1 MPSIRVLTELLVNQ
15 IAAGEV
21 VDRPAA
27 ALKELLENSLDAGAR
42 AVEVDLHS
50 GGIKQ
55 LKVVDDGAGIVS
67 EDLSLALQRHATS
80 KIATLEDLERV
91 ASLGFRGE
99 ALASIAAV
107 SHLTLTSRTAS
118 DKHAWRIQSS
128 GGSTSPVEPAAAV
141 AGTTV
146 EVRDLYYNT
155 PARRKFLRTEGTEH
169 GHCDEV
175 FKRIALSRPDIGLS
189 LQHNGRAQWHLAP
202 QSFEERTQALLGE
215 EFEAASLALDEQA
228 GDVRVRGL
236 VASPTFNRSARD
248 YQYFFVN
255 GRFVR
260 DRLIAHAVREAFH
273 DVLHQERHPA
283 FVLFLDLNPAKVDVN
298 VHPTKSEVRF
308 RDPRAV
314 HQFLFHALT
323 KALAQAHAG
332 ASSAPASFAVAAQ
345 SGPALASSPA
355 IGSLGP
361 AYLAHASYRDFPAR
375 DFPPRQGN
383 IPLASQQPA
392 AFYDVLFGRDGTRT
406 VSAPSRS
413 EIPPLGFALA
423 QLAGIYVLAQND
435 RGLVVVDMHA
445 AHERIMY
452 EKLKTALDADRIPT
466 QALLIP
472 ATLRAS
478 RLEAAVVEE
487 NADALHRLGFE
498 IAAMGPEALV
508 VRSVPAPLQDADP
521 AELARDVLLEI
532 GEYGA
537 TRVLQDRRD
546 EMLGTMAC
554 HAAVRANR
562 TLTLPEMNALLREM
576 EVTDR
581 SGQCNHGR
589 PTWTQIE
596 LADLDKLFQRG
607 Q

>member
-1 MPSIRVLTELLVNQ
+1 MSPIRTLNELLVNQ

-27 ALKELLENSLDAGAR
+27 ALKELLENSLDAQAR
-42 AVEVDLHS
+42 AVQVELLS
-50 GGIKQ
+50 GGVKG
-55 LKVVDDGAGIVS
+55 LKVIDDGEGIA
-67 EDLSLALQRHATS
+67 EDELPLALERHATS

-118 DKHAWRIQSS
+118 SKHAWRIQSS
-128 GGSTSPVEPAAAV
+128 GGDAAPVEPAAAV
-141 AGTTV
+141 AGTAV

-155 PARRKFLRTEGTEH
+155 PARRKFLRTQGTEL
-169 GHCDEV
+169 GHCEEV
-175 FKRIALSRPDIGLS
+175 FKRIALSRAEVAMTLA
-189 LQHNGRAQWHLAP
+189 HNGRSQWRLAP
-202 QSFEERTQALLGE
+202 HSFGQRAHTLLGE
-215 EFEAASLALDEQA
+215 EFESASLALDEQVA
-228 GDVRVRGL
+228 DVRLHGL
-236 VASPTFNRSARD
+236 IASPTFNRSARD

-283 FVLFLDLNPAKVDVN
+283 FVLFLELDPARVDVN

-323 KALAQAHAG
+323 KALAAARAG
-332 ASSAPASFAVAAQ
+332 ASSVPASLLASGQAVAGAV
-345 SGPALASSPA
+345 ARAAFASSTPSHSTHGAGIGLTPQQQSMGLA
-355 IGSLGP
+355 IM
-361 AYLAHASYRDFPAR
+361 
-375 DFPPRQGN
+375 
-383 IPLASQQPA
+383 QPA
-392 AFYDVLFGRDGTRT
+392 ALYDVLFGREAAAMMPA
-406 VSAPSRS
+406 VPAAN
-413 EIPPLGFALA
+413 EVPPLGFALA
-423 QLAGIYVLAQND
+423 QLAGVYVLAQNEK
-435 RGLVVVDMHA
+435 GLVVVDMHA
-445 AHERIMY
+445 AHERIVY
-452 EKLKTALDADRIPT
+452 ERLKTALDVDRIPT
-466 QALLIP
+466 QSLLIP

-478 RLEAAVVEE
+478 PLEVALVEE
-487 NADALHRLGFE
+487 NAEPLRQLGFE
-498 IAAMGPEALV
+498 LAVIAPEALV

-521 AELARDVLLEI
+521 VELARAVLREI
-532 GEYGA
+532 GGCGA
-537 TRVLQDRRD
+537 TRVLQERRD
-546 EMLGTMAC
+546 EMLATMAC

-562 TLTLPEMNALLREM
+562 ILTIAEMNALLREM
-576 EVTDR
+576 EATER

-589 PTWTQIE
+589 PTWTQISMAE
-596 LADLDKLFQRG
+596 LDRLFQRG

>member
-1 MPSIRVLTELLVNQ
+1 MPSIRILTELLINQ

-42 AVEVDLHS
+42 AVEVALLS

-55 LKVVDDGAGIVS
+55 IKVIDDGEGIEK
-67 EDLSLALQRHATS
+67 EDLPLALQRHATS

-107 SHLTLTSRTAS
+107 SHLTLTTRTAS

-128 GGSTSPVEPAAAV
+128 GTGASPAEPAAAT
-141 AGTTV
+141 AGTVV
-146 EVRDLYYNT
+146 EVFDLYYNT
-155 PARRKFLRTEGTEH
+155 PARRKFLRTEGTEL
-169 GHCDEV
+169 GHCEEV
-175 FKRIALSRPDIGLS
+175 FKRIALSRPEVAMS
-189 LQHNGRAQWHLAP
+189 LQHNGRVQWRLAP
-202 QSFEERTQALLGE
+202 QSFGQRAQALLGE
-215 EFEAASLALDEQA
+215 DFEAVSLALDEDA
-228 GDVRVRGL
+228 GAVRLRGL
-236 VASPTFNRSARD
+236 VASPTYNRSARD

-283 FVLFLDLNPAKVDVN
+283 FVLFLDIDPAKVDVN

-323 KALAQAHAG
+323 RVLAQARAGTPAAAAGFALAAHANPALTSG
-332 ASSAPASFAVAAQ
+332 AAFAPA
-345 SGPALASSPA
+345 
-355 IGSLGP
+355 
-361 AYLAHASYRDFPAR
+361 AHAPGAHQRPGDPAW
-375 DFPPRQGN
+375 RQGSMA
-383 IPLASQQPA
+383 LGTHQPA
-392 AFYDVLFGRDGTRT
+392 AFYDLLFGREAKAGAPVQPAGT
-406 VSAPSRS
+406 

-423 QLAGIYVLAQND
+423 QLAGIYVLAQNEA
-435 RGLVVVDMHA
+435 GLVVVDMHA

-466 QALLIP
+466 QSLLIP

-478 RLEAAVVEE
+478 RLEAAIVEE
-487 NADALHRLGFE
+487 NAPALLQLGFE
-498 IAAMGPEALV
+498 MAVIGPETLV
-508 VRSVPAPLQDADP
+508 VRCVPAALQDADP
-521 AELARDVLLEI
+521 AELARDVLREI

-537 TRVLQDRRD
+537 TRALQERRD

-562 TLTLPEMNALLREM
+562 SLTIPEMNALLREM
-576 EVTDR
+576 EATER

-589 PTWTQIE
+589 PTWTQIP
-596 LADLDKLFQRG
+596 LAEMDRLFQRG

>member
-1 MPSIRVLTELLVNQ
+1 MPSIRPLTELLVNQ

-27 ALKELLENSLDAGAR
+27 ALKELLENSLDAKAH
-42 AVEVDLHS
+42 AVEVELLS
-50 GGIKQ
+50 GGVKQ
-55 LKVVDDGAGIVS
+55 LKVVDDGDGI
-67 EDLSLALQRHATS
+67 ERDELPLALQRHATS
-80 KIATLEDLERV
+80 KIATLDDLEQV

-107 SHLTLTSRTAS
+107 SHLTLTSRTAGS
-118 DKHAWRIQSS
+118 KHAWRIQTS
-128 GGSTSPVEPAAAV
+128 GGDASTVEPAAATT
-141 AGTTV
+141 GTAV

-155 PARRKFLRTEGTEH
+155 PARRKFLRTEGTEL
-169 GHCDEV
+169 GHCEEV
-175 FKRIALSRPDIGLS
+175 FKRIALSRPEVAMHLR
-189 LQHNGRAQWHLAP
+189 HNGRAQWRLSP
-202 QSFEERTQALLGE
+202 QSFGERAQMLLGGD
-215 EFEAASLALDEQA
+215 FDAASLALDENA
-228 GDVRVRGL
+228 GSIRLHGL
-236 VASPTFNRSARD
+236 VASPTFNRNARD

-283 FVLFLDLNPAKVDVN
+283 FVLFLELDPGKVDVN

-314 HQFLFHALT
+314 HQFVFHALT
-323 KALAQAHAG
+323 KALGRARAG
-332 ASSAPASFAVAAQ
+332 SAAAPTAFSLPARDGSLPDTPSGFASAPRGAGHFPA
-345 SGPALASSPA
+345 PRALAS
-355 IGSLGP
+355 
-361 AYLAHASYRDFPAR
+361 H
-375 DFPPRQGN
+375 QGN
-383 IPLASQQPA
+383 IAFATRQPA
-392 AFYDVLFGRDGTRT
+392 AFYEVLFDRNAAARAQEQPT
-406 VSAPSRS
+406 AA

-423 QLAGIYVLAQND
+423 QLAGIYVLAQNEQ
-435 RGLVVVDMHA
+435 GLVVVDMHA

-466 QALLIP
+466 QSLLIP

-478 RLEAAVVEE
+478 RLDTAIVEEHAAV
-487 NADALHRLGFE
+487 LLQLGFE
-498 IAAMGPEALV
+498 MAVIGPEALV
-508 VRSVPAPLQDADP
+508 VRCVPAPLQDADP
-521 AELARDVLLEI
+521 AELARDVLREI

-537 TRVLQDRRD
+537 TRVLQERRD
-546 EMLGTMAC
+546 DMLGTMAC

-562 TLTLPEMNALLREM
+562 TLTIPEMNALLREM
-576 EVTDR
+576 EVTER

-589 PTWTQIE
+589 PTWTQVTLGE
-596 LADLDKLFQRG
+596 LDRLFQRG